1 MSNNANMN
9 NLAIKFLNSIKSWI
23 DKRIP
28 ERTKE
33 CLRTK
38 IAIITKINSDNTY
51 DIILAGDYGTY
62 LDLGEEKKICD
73 EYFELKDREQSLT
86 EEEKKRLSE
95 LSTIIQ
101 TKYNG
106 ELLTEDLYEKRV
118 SMLTLNNLF
127 VIKADTY
134 SLNDYVVIG
143 YVDNKLT
150 NSFIICKNATKK
162 GV

>member
-1 MSNNANMN
+1 MSANAEMN
-9 NLAIKFLNSIKSWI
+9 NLAIKFLNSIRSWV

-28 ERTKE
+28 EMTKE

-38 IAIITKINSDNTY
+38 IAIITKVNSDNTY
-51 DIILAGDYGTY
+51 DVILAGDYGTY
-62 LDLGEEKKICD
+62 LDLGEEKKIYD
-73 EYFELKDREQSLT
+73 EYSELKNKEQSLN
-86 EEEKKRLSE
+86 EEEKKRLAE

-101 TKYNG
+101 TQYNG
-106 ELLTEDLYEKRV
+106 ELMTEDLYKEKV
-118 SMLTLNNLF
+118 SRLTLNSLS

-134 SLNDYVVIG
+134 SMDDYVVVG

-150 NSFIICKNATKK
+150 NSFILCKNTKK

>member
-1 MSNNANMN
+1 MSANAEMN
-9 NLAIKFLNSIKSWI
+9 NLAIKFLNSIRSWV

-38 IAIITKINSDNTY
+38 IAIITKVNSDNTY
-51 DIILAGDYGTY
+51 DVILAGDYGTY
-62 LDLGEEKKICD
+62 LDLGEEKKIYD
-73 EYFELKDREQSLT
+73 EYSELKNKEQSLN
-86 EEEKKRLSE
+86 EEEKKRLAE

-101 TKYNG
+101 TQYNG
-106 ELLTEDLYEKRV
+106 ELMTEDLYKEKV
-118 SMLTLNNLF
+118 SRLTLNSLS

-134 SLNDYVVIG
+134 SMDNYVVVG

-150 NSFIICKNATKK
+150 NSFILCKNTKK

>member
-1 MSNNANMN
+1 MSANAEMN
-9 NLAIKFLNSIKSWI
+9 NLAIKFLNSIRSWV

-38 IAIITKINSDNTY
+38 IAIITKVNSDNTY
-51 DIILAGDYGTY
+51 DVILAGDYGTY
-62 LDLGEEKKICD
+62 LDLGEEKKIYD
-73 EYFELKDREQSLT
+73 EYSELKNKEQSLNK
-86 EEEKKRLSE
+86 EEKKKLAE

-101 TKYNG
+101 TQYNG
-106 ELLTEDLYEKRV
+106 ELMTEDLYKEKV
-118 SMLTLNNLF
+118 SRLTLNSLS

-134 SLNDYVVIG
+134 SMDDYVVVG

-150 NSFIICKNATKK
+150 NSFILCKNTKK

>member
-1 MSNNANMN
+1 MSENAEMN
-9 NLAIKFLNSIKSWI
+9 NLAIKFLNSIRSWV

-38 IAIITKINSDNTY
+38 IAIITKVNSDNTY
-51 DIILAGDYGTY
+51 DVILAGDYGTY
-62 LDLGEEKKICD
+62 LDLGEEKKIYD
-73 EYFELKDREQSLT
+73 EYSELKNKEQSLN
-86 EEEKKRLSE
+86 EEEKKRLAE

-101 TKYNG
+101 TQYNG
-106 ELLTEDLYEKRV
+106 ELMTEDLYKEKV
-118 SMLTLNNLF
+118 SRLTLNSLS

-134 SLNDYVVIG
+134 SMDDYVVVG

-150 NSFIICKNATKK
+150 NSFILCKNTKK

>member
-1 MSNNANMN
+1 MSANAEMN
-9 NLAIKFLNSIKSWI
+9 NLAIKFLNSIRSWV

-38 IAIITKINSDNTY
+38 IAIITKVNSDNTY
-51 DIILAGDYGTY
+51 DVILAGDYGTY
-62 LDLGEEKKICD
+62 LDLGEEKKIYD
-73 EYFELKDREQSLT
+73 EYSELKNKEQSLN
-86 EEEKKRLSE
+86 EEEKKRLAE

-101 TKYNG
+101 TQYNG
-106 ELLTEDLYEKRV
+106 ELMTEDLYREKV
-118 SMLTLNNLF
+118 SRLTLNSLS

-134 SLNDYVVIG
+134 SMDDYVVVG

-150 NSFIICKNATKK
+150 NSFILCKNTKK

>member
-1 MSNNANMN
+1 MSANAEMN
-9 NLAIKFLNSIKSWI
+9 NLAIKFLNSIRSWV

-38 IAIITKINSDNTY
+38 IAIITKVNSDNTY
-51 DIILAGDYGTY
+51 DVILAGDYGTY
-62 LDLGEEKKICD
+62 LDLGEEKKIYA
-73 EYFELKDREQSLT
+73 EYSELKNKEQSLN
-86 EEEKKRLSE
+86 EEEKKRLAE

-101 TKYNG
+101 TQYNG
-106 ELLTEDLYEKRV
+106 ELMTEDLYKEKV
-118 SMLTLNNLF
+118 SRLTLNSLS

-134 SLNDYVVIG
+134 SMDDYVVVG

-150 NSFIICKNATKK
+150 NSFILCKNTKK

>member
-150 NSFIICKNATKK
+150 NSFIICKNATEK

>member
-62 LDLGEEKKICD
+62 LDLGEEKKIKE
-73 EYFELKDREQSLT
+73 EYFELKEREQSLT

>member
-1 MSNNANMN
+1 MSNNVNMN

-150 NSFIICKNATKK
+150 NSFIICKNATEK

>member
-1 MSNNANMN
+1 MSANAEMN
-9 NLAIKFLNSIKSWI
+9 NLAIKFLNSIRSWV

-38 IAIITKINSDNTY
+38 IAIITKVNSDNTY
-51 DIILAGDYGTY
+51 DVILAGDYGTY
-62 LDLGEEKKICD
+62 LDLGEEKKIYD
-73 EYFELKDREQSLT
+73 EYSELKNKEQSLN
-86 EEEKKRLSE
+86 EEEKKRLAE

-101 TKYNG
+101 TQYNG
-106 ELLTEDLYEKRV
+106 ELMTEDLYKEKV
-118 SMLTLNNLF
+118 SRLTLNSLS

-134 SLNDYVVIG
+134 SMDDYVVVG

-150 NSFIICKNATKK
+150 NSFILCKNTKK

>member
-1 MSNNANMN
+1 MSANAEMN
-9 NLAIKFLNSIKSWI
+9 NLAIKFLNSIRSWV

-38 IAIITKINSDNTY
+38 IAIITKVNSDNTY
-51 DIILAGDYGTY
+51 DVILAGDYGTY
-62 LDLGEEKKICD
+62 LDLGEEKKIYD
-73 EYFELKDREQSLT
+73 EYSELKNKEQSLN
-86 EEEKKRLSE
+86 EEEKKRLAE

-101 TKYNG
+101 TQYNG
-106 ELLTEDLYEKRV
+106 ELMTEDLYREKV
-118 SMLTLNNLF
+118 SRLTLNSLS
-127 VIKADTY
+127 VIKTDTY
-134 SLNDYVVIG
+134 SMDDYVVVG

-150 NSFIICKNATKK
+150 NSFILCKNTKK

>member
-73 EYFELKDREQSLT
+73 EYSELKDREQSLT

>member
-1 MSNNANMN
+1 MSANAEMN
-9 NLAIKFLNSIKSWI
+9 NLAIKFLNSIRSWV

-38 IAIITKINSDNTY
+38 IAIITKVNSDNTY
-51 DIILAGDYGTY
+51 DVILAGDYGTY
-62 LDLGEEKKICD
+62 LDLGEEKKIYD
-73 EYFELKDREQSLT
+73 EYSELKNKEQSLN
-86 EEEKKRLSE
+86 EEEKKKLAE

-101 TKYNG
+101 TQYNG
-106 ELLTEDLYEKRV
+106 ELMTEDLYKEKV
-118 SMLTLNNLF
+118 SRLTLNSLS

-134 SLNDYVVIG
+134 SMDDYVVVG

-150 NSFIICKNATKK
+150 NSFILCKNTKK

>member
-1 MSNNANMN
+1 MSANAEMN
-9 NLAIKFLNSIKSWI
+9 NLAIKFLNSIRSWV

-38 IAIITKINSDNTY
+38 IAIITKVNSDNTY
-51 DIILAGDYGTY
+51 DVILAGDYGTH
-62 LDLGEEKKICD
+62 LDLGEEKKIYD
-73 EYFELKDREQSLT
+73 EYSELKNKEQSLN
-86 EEEKKRLSE
+86 EEEKKRLAE

-101 TKYNG
+101 TQYNG
-106 ELLTEDLYEKRV
+106 ELMTEDLYKEKV
-118 SMLTLNNLF
+118 SRLTLNSLS

-134 SLNDYVVIG
+134 SMDDYVVVG

-150 NSFIICKNATKK
+150 NSFILCKNTKK

>member
-1 MSNNANMN
+1 MSANAEMN
-9 NLAIKFLNSIKSWI
+9 NLAIKFLNSIRSWV

-38 IAIITKINSDNTY
+38 IAIITKVNSDNTY
-51 DIILAGDYGTY
+51 DVILAGDYGTY
-62 LDLGEEKKICD
+62 LDLGKEKKIYD
-73 EYFELKDREQSLT
+73 EYSELKNKEQSLN
-86 EEEKKRLSE
+86 EEEKKRLAE

-101 TKYNG
+101 TQYNG
-106 ELLTEDLYEKRV
+106 ELMTEDLYKEKV
-118 SMLTLNNLF
+118 SRLTLNSLS

-134 SLNDYVVIG
+134 SMDDYVVVG

-150 NSFIICKNATKK
+150 NSFILCKNTKK

>member
-1 MSNNANMN
+1 MSANAEMN
-9 NLAIKFLNSIKSWI
+9 NLAIKFLNSIRSWV

-38 IAIITKINSDNTY
+38 IAIIMKVNSDNTY
-51 DIILAGDYGTY
+51 DVILAGDYGTY
-62 LDLGEEKKICD
+62 LDLGEEKKIYD
-73 EYFELKDREQSLT
+73 EYSELKNKEQSLN
-86 EEEKKRLSE
+86 EEEKKRLAE

-101 TKYNG
+101 TQYNG
-106 ELLTEDLYEKRV
+106 ELMTEDLYKEKV
-118 SMLTLNNLF
+118 SRLTLNSLS

-134 SLNDYVVIG
+134 SMDDYVVVG

-150 NSFIICKNATKK
+150 NSFILCKNTKK

>member
-1 MSNNANMN
+1 MSNNVNMN

-127 VIKADTY
+127 VIKADTF

>member
-9 NLAIKFLNSIKSWI
+9 NLAIKILNSIKSWI

>member
-150 NSFIICKNATKK
+150 NSFIICKNAKK

>member
-1 MSNNANMN
+1 MSGKAEMN

-38 IAIITKINSDNTY
+38 IAIIIKVNSDNTY
-51 DIILAGDYGTY
+51 NVILAGDYGTY
-62 LDLGEEKKICD
+62 LDFTERKKICD
-73 EYFELKDREQSLT
+73 EYSDLKSKEQSLNA
-86 EEEKKRLSE
+86 EEKKRLLE

-101 TKYNG
+101 TQYDG
-106 ELLTEDLYEKRV
+106 ELMTETLYKEKV
-118 SMLTLNNLF
+118 AGLTLDNLF
-127 VIKADTY
+127 VIKTDTY
-134 SLNDYVVIG
+134 SINDYVVIG

-150 NSFIICKNATKK
+150 NSFILCKNTKK

>member
-62 LDLGEEKKICD
+62 LDLREEKKICD
-73 EYFELKDREQSLT
+73 EYSELKDREQSLT

-150 NSFIICKNATKK
+150 NSFIICKNAKK

>member
-1 MSNNANMN
+1 MSANAEMN
-9 NLAIKFLNSIKSWI
+9 NLAIKFLNSIRSWV

-38 IAIITKINSDNTY
+38 IAIITKVNSDNTY
-51 DIILAGDYGTY
+51 DVILAGDYGTY
-62 LDLGEEKKICD
+62 LDLGKEKKIYD
-73 EYFELKDREQSLT
+73 EYSELKNKEQSLN
-86 EEEKKRLSE
+86 EEEKKRLAE

-101 TKYNG
+101 TQYNG
-106 ELLTEDLYEKRV
+106 ELMTEDLYREKV
-118 SMLTLNNLF
+118 SRLTLNSLS

-134 SLNDYVVIG
+134 SMDDYVVVG

-150 NSFIICKNATKK
+150 NSFILCKNTKK

>member
-1 MSNNANMN
+1 MSGKAEMN

-38 IAIITKINSDNTY
+38 IAIIIKVNSDDTY
-51 DIILAGDYGTY
+51 NVILAGDYGAY
-62 LDLGEEKKICD
+62 LDFTEKKKICD
-73 EYFELKDREQSLT
+73 EYSDLKSKEQSLNA
-86 EEEKKRLSE
+86 EEKKRLLE

-101 TKYNG
+101 TQYDG
-106 ELLTEDLYEKRV
+106 ELMTETLYKEKV
-118 SMLTLNNLF
+118 AGLTLDNLF
-127 VIKADTY
+127 VIKTDTY
-134 SLNDYVVIG
+134 SINDYVVIG

-150 NSFIICKNATKK
+150 NSFILCKNTKK

>member
-1 MSNNANMN
+1 MSANTEMN
-9 NLAIKFLNSIKSWI
+9 NLAIKFLNSIRSWV

-38 IAIITKINSDNTY
+38 IAIITKVNSDNTY
-51 DIILAGDYGTY
+51 DVILAGDYGTY
-62 LDLGEEKKICD
+62 LDLGEEKKIYD
-73 EYFELKDREQSLT
+73 EYSELKNKEQSLN
-86 EEEKKRLSE
+86 EEEKKRLAE

-101 TKYNG
+101 TQYNG
-106 ELLTEDLYEKRV
+106 ELMTEDLYKEKISR
-118 SMLTLNNLF
+118 LTLNSLS

-134 SLNDYVVIG
+134 SMDDYVVVG

-150 NSFIICKNATKK
+150 NSFILCKNTKK